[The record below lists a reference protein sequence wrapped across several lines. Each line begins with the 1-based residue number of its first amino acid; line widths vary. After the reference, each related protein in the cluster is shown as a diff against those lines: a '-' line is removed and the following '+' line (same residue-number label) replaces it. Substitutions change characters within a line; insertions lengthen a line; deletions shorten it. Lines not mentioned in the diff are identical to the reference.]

1 MPKYLIL
8 IIINIVHLHL
18 DYFRIL
24 IQLMIQN
31 YMLIHQLSLP
41 FHFMQEKRPKMF
53 HLIILSIDLVLIFV
67 SYLILWPPLQTYKM
81 IKASILSFLISL
93 VKVMELIQMAYSFI
107 VLILTQIANYFINDD
122 IVIPPFN

>member
-18 DYFRIL
+18 DCFRIL
-24 IQLMIQN
+24 IQLKIQN
-31 YMLIHQLSLP
+31 CTLIHQLSHP
-41 FHFMQEKRPKMF
+41 FHFMQEKKPKMF
-53 HLIILSIDLVLIFV
+53 HLIILSINLELIFV
-67 SYLILWPPLQTYKM
+67 SYPILWPPLQTYKM
-81 IKASILSFLISL
+81 IIASILSFLISL

-107 VLILTQIANYFINDD
+107 LLILTQIANYFINDD